1 MIEFDRCKGCGG
13 ILGHIGNETTLT
25 EFCYNCKEKTK
36 TDFEKLK
43 EVFSDL
49 NIYFEDFFVGLDDED
64 PLVITIKD
72 NKYKQCNFE
81 FDPET
86 EKFIKIL
93 M

>member
-1 MIEFDRCKGCGG
+1 M
-13 ILGHIGNETTLT
+13 
-25 EFCYNCKEKTK
+25 K

-43 EVFSDL
+43 KVFSDL
-49 NIYFEDFFVGLDDED
+49 NIGFEDFIAGLDDED
-64 PLVITIKD
+64 PLVIMIKD
-72 NKYKQCNFE
+72 KKYKQCNFE